1 MATRPTATTVAEE
14 DFYNP
19 DFPPYLTID
28 DALRA
33 APFLT
38 RDTLSNLRSR
48 RTGPAFV
55 KASHKTVGYPN
66 AAFFKWLADSTVQTS
81 APASRPRDTRPSTRK
96 GGAR

>member
-1 MATRPTATTVAEE
+1 MTKTTPHTEAQE

-19 DFPPYLTID
+19 EYPAYLSID

-38 RDTLSNLRSR
+38 RATLAGMRYS
-48 RTGPAFV
+48 RTGPTFV
-55 KASHKTVGYPN
+55 KPSRKTVGYPN
-66 AAFFKWLADSTVQTS
+66 AAFFEWLASKTVDTS
-81 APASRPRDTRPSTRK
+81 ATTRPRDTRPSTRK

>member
-1 MATRPTATTVAEE
+1 MSRTETTTEARE

-19 DFPPYLTID
+19 EYPAYLSID

-38 RDTLSNLRSR
+38 RATLAGMRYS
-48 RTGPAFV
+48 RTGPTFV
-55 KASHKTVGYPN
+55 KPSRKTVGYPN
-66 AAFFKWLADSTVQTS
+66 AAFFEWLASKTVDTS
-81 APASRPRDTRPSTRK
+81 ATTRPRDTRPSTRK

>member
-1 MATRPTATTVAEE
+1 MSRTKTTTKARE

-19 DFPPYLTID
+19 EYPAYLSID

-38 RDTLSNLRSR
+38 RATLAGMRYS
-48 RTGPAFV
+48 RTGPTFV
-55 KASHKTVGYPN
+55 KPSRKTVGYPN
-66 AAFFKWLADSTVQTS
+66 AAFFEWLASKTVDTS
-81 APASRPRDTRPSTRK
+81 ATARPRDTRPASK

>member
-1 MATRPTATTVAEE
+1 MSRTKTTTKARE

-19 DFPPYLTID
+19 DYPAYLSID

-38 RDTLSNLRSR
+38 RATLAGMRYS
-48 RTGPAFV
+48 RTGPSFV
-55 KASHKTVGYPN
+55 KPSRKTVGYPN
-66 AAFFKWLADSTVQTS
+66 AAFFEWLASKTVDTS
-81 APASRPRDTRPSTRK
+81 ATARPRDTRPASK